1 MKSTFYWTIGSG
13 ETSSGK
19 ASGGM
24 TGPTADSSGGG
35 ESEIDQ
41 QIPTYTNAN
50 TFITLK
56 RLTDWLLTD
65 WLTQTD

>member
-35 ESEIDQ
+35 ESEID
-41 QIPTYTNAN
+41 
-50 TFITLK
+50 
-56 RLTDWLLTD
+56 
-65 WLTQTD
+65 